1 MITRDGTLSQYAV
14 EIRSMR
20 EVICMHAAKS
30 TLSKLLQRAAAGQ
43 PIYIGAYGRAVVKL
57 VPVDATDKPARTIGM
72 LKGKIH
78 LPADLEDRL
87 PDKVIRLFEGP
98 D

>member
-1 MITRDGTLSQYAV
+1 
-14 EIRSMR
+14 
-20 EVICMHAAKS
+20 MHEAKT
-30 TLSKLLQRAAAGQ
+30 TLSKLVQRAAAGV

-57 VPVDATDKPARTIGM
+57 VPVTTPQKPTRVWGF

-78 LPADLEDRL
+78 VPDNFDDPL
-87 PDKVIRLFEGP
+87 PDDVIRLFEGT

>member
-1 MITRDGTLSQYAV
+1 MRD
-14 EIRSMR
+14 MP
-20 EVICMHAAKS
+20 EVISMHEAKS
-30 TLSKLLQRAAAGQ
+30 TLSKLVQRAAAGE

-57 VPVDATDKPARTIGM
+57 VPVDANEKPARVIGM

-78 LPADLEDRL
+78 LPPDLEDPL
-87 PDKVIRLFEGP
+87 PDEVIRLFEGQ